1 MHRRSTRPHGAYG
14 GGWWIGVN
22 RVGTAQAG
30 VAGLAGALALTAG
43 CTVGPEYVR
52 PEPSVGITWSGA
64 MAGGLSDQP
73 ADLSGWWSHLGDPT
87 LDALVQ
93 RALAANTTL
102 RAAAARVLEVKAA
115 RRGAEAGHFPTLDTS
130 AQYQR
135 QRSSPNT
142 GSPAAAGM
150 PGRGDPVNFWSAG
163 IEAGWEMDLFGR
175 VRRAIEA
182 ADAEVQVAEHDRRG
196 VVLSLLAEVARNYI
210 ELRAFQQRLLIARAN
225 LATQEETLA
234 LTRTRFEAGL
244 TSELDVTRALT
255 NVETTRAGIPA
266 LEQGLRQASHRLS
279 VLLGERPGSLY
290 AELEE
295 PGRIPAI
302 PGEVRIGVPA
312 ELLRRR
318 PDLLAAERRLAAAT
332 ARIGVATADLY
343 PRLILNGQLA
353 FQAARLGTA
362 FDASSATYGLGPVLT
377 WNLFDGGRVRAGI
390 AAADARAQAALAEF
404 DAAVLAALEEVENTI
419 VAFVREQ
426 ERSRSLEAAV
436 EAGRRSAEIANSQY
450 AQGLTDF
457 QNVLDAQRN
466 LLALQDQATQSRAR
480 VSDNLVA
487 LYKALGGGWEIAE
500 STAGSVRPGGSPD
513 PQGQPGVTAP
523 TPTRPGISAR
533 TN

>member
-1 MHRRSTRPHGAYG
+1 MANRARP
-14 GGWWIGVN
+14 
-22 RVGTAQAG
+22 
-30 VAGLAGALALTAG
+30 AGAAMAAALAITAG
-43 CTVGPEYVR
+43 CTVGPDYVR
-52 PEPSVGITWSGA
+52 PEPAVGITWSGA

-73 ADLSGWWSHLGDPT
+73 ADLSGWWGHLGDPV
-87 LDALVQ
+87 LDALVH
-93 RALAANTTL
+93 RALVANNTL
-102 RAAAARVLEVKAA
+102 RAAAARVLEVKAT
-115 RRGAEAGHFPTLDTS
+115 RRGAEAGNFPTLDTS

-150 PGRGDPVNFWSAG
+150 PGRGDPSNFWSAG
-163 IEAGWEMDLFGR
+163 IDAGWEMDLFGR
-175 VRRAIEA
+175 VRRAVEA
-182 ADAEVQVAEHDRRG
+182 ADADVQVAEHDRRG

-225 LATQEETLA
+225 LVSQEETLS

-266 LEQGLRQASHRLS
+266 LEQGLKQASHRLS

-290 AELEE
+290 AELDE
-295 PGRIPAI
+295 PAVIPAI
-302 PGEVRIGVPA
+302 PGEVRIGVPS
-312 ELLRRR
+312 ELLLRR

-353 FQAARLGTA
+353 FQASRVATA
-362 FDASSATYGLGPVLT
+362 FDAGSATYGLGPTLT
-377 WNLFDGGRVRAGI
+377 WNLFDAGRVRASI

-404 DAAVLAALEEVENTI
+404 DAAVLGALEEAENTI
-419 VAFVREQ
+419 VAFAREQ
-426 ERSRSLEAAV
+426 ERYRALEAAV
-436 EAGRRSAEIANSQY
+436 EAGRRSVEIANSQY
-450 AQGLTDF
+450 SQGLTDF
-457 QNVLDAQRN
+457 QNVLDSQRN

-500 STAGSVRPGGSPD
+500 GPAQAVTPGDTSGSTPGVTPEPRD
-513 PQGQPGVTAP
+513 QPGVAAP
-523 TPTRPGISAR
+523 AVAAPGISAR

>member
-1 MHRRSTRPHGAYG
+1 MAAA
-14 GGWWIGVN
+14 V
-22 RVGTAQAG
+22 
-30 VAGLAGALALTAG
+30 ALTTG
-43 CTVGPEYVR
+43 CTVGPDYVR
-52 PEPSVGITWSGA
+52 PEPAVGITWSGA

-73 ADLSGWWSHLGDPT
+73 ADLSGWWSHLGDPVLDT
-87 LDALVQ
+87 LVH
-93 RALAANTTL
+93 RALAANNTL
-102 RAAAARVLEVKAA
+102 RAAAARVMEVKAA
-115 RRGAEAGHFPTLDTS
+115 RRGAEAGNYPTLDTS

-163 IEAGWEMDLFGR
+163 IDAGWEMDLFGR
-175 VRRAIEA
+175 VRRAVEA
-182 ADAEVQVAEHDRRG
+182 ADADVQVAEHDRRG

-225 LATQEETLA
+225 LASQEETLS
-234 LTRTRFEAGL
+234 LTRTRFDAGL

-266 LEQGLRQASHRLS
+266 LEQGLKQASHRLS

-295 PGRIPAI
+295 PAVIPVI
-302 PGEVRIGVPA
+302 PGEVRIGVPS
-312 ELLRRR
+312 ELLLRR

-353 FQAARLGTA
+353 FQASRFATA
-362 FDASSATYGLGPVLT
+362 FDAGSATYGLGPTLT
-377 WNLFDGGRVRAGI
+377 WNLFDAGRVRASI

-404 DAAVLAALEEVENTI
+404 DAAVLGALEEAENTI
-419 VAFVREQ
+419 VAFAREQ
-426 ERSRSLEAAV
+426 ERYRALEAAV
-436 EAGRRSAEIANSQY
+436 EAGRRSVEIANSQY
-450 AQGLTDF
+450 SQGLTDF
-457 QNVLDAQRN
+457 QNVLDSQRN

-500 STAGSVRPGGSPD
+500 GPTQAVTPGDKPVGSPEPGD
-513 PQGQPGVTAP
+513 QPGVAAP
-523 TPTRPGISAR
+523 AVAAPGISAR